1 MSVSQ
6 ARRLTDHSFRPRRP
20 LPRSPTI
27 QIKAENCLL
36 TLDGTRAKLCDLG
49 LSHAYSDTSKDTL
62 CSDAGTIPYQS
73 PEILRI
79 RPAGKEGQRAAP
91 QYAGRPADV
100 WALGVLLFRM
110 VYNRLPFLSQSRIK
124 TKWFILFNRLD
135 FAGAAAG
142 AQDHEARL
150 DFSDDEAQLQNLLRR
165 MIAKD
170 PKKRLTVSEVMQ
182 HPWVTKNGSWPF
194 ARSEVEYPEVD
205 LRANLSAAEVQH
217 AITGVSI
224 ASVTGLKLVMRRMT
238 RDTRERLEIQ
248 ARQAE
253 RSAAAAVSATEMSHK
268 DDGESI
274 PASLRVS
281 GTAVRAGE
289 TPECVS
295 PPSPPK
301 PPGLVITPN
310 HSKVWSSGEGVSA
323 GFSRALTMS
332 EPMQPGPW
340 QSKSHSPCFDAA
352 TGRESIR
359 RTLPLGRDIIRRALT
374 ERSLSTLEQPRVP
387 LVVPKKG

>member
-1 MSVSQ
+1 M
-6 ARRLTDHSFRPRRP
+6 
-20 LPRSPTI
+20 
-27 QIKAENCLL
+27 
-36 TLDGTRAKLCDLG
+36 
-49 LSHAYSDTSKDTL
+49 SHAYSDKSKDTL

-79 RPAGKEGQRAAP
+79 CPAGKEGQHAAP

-110 VYNRLPFLSQSRIK
+110 VYNRLPFLAQSRIK
-124 TKWFILFNRLD
+124 TKWLILFNRLE

-142 AQDHEARL
+142 AQDHEAQL
-150 DFSDDEAQLQNLLRR
+150 DFSGDEAQLQNLLSR

-217 AITGVSI
+217 AITGISI

-248 ARQAE
+248 ANE
-253 RSAAAAVSATEMSHK
+253 RSAAAAVSATETSHK
-268 DDGESI
+268 DDDGSI
-274 PASLRVS
+274 PASPRVG
-281 GTAVRAGE
+281 GTAVREGDA
-289 TPECVS
+289 PECVS

-310 HSKVWSSGEGVSA
+310 HSKVRLEHFHSGEGVSA
-323 GFSRALTMS
+323 GFSRALSMS

-352 TGRESIR
+352 TGRESVR
-359 RTLPLGRDIIRRALT
+359 RTLLTGRDIIRRTLT
-374 ERSLSTLEQPRVP
+374 ERCLSMLEQPRAPLVVP
-387 LVVPKKG
+387 VTPIQTTRELVVPKKG